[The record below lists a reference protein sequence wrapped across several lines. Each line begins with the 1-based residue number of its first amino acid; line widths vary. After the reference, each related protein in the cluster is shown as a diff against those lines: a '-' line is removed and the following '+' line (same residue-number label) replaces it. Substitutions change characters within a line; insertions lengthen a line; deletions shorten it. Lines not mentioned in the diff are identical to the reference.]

1 MERSE
6 SIAAL
11 SAALAAAQGEITG
24 ASKDALNPHF
34 KTKYA
39 DLAAVWDACR
49 PALSKNGIAVM
60 QPVSV
65 EGALVKVITLLSHGS
80 GEWISETL
88 VLEARDA
95 SPQSVGSAC
104 TYGRRY
110 GLSSMVGVAPDDD
123 DDGNAAQPERSG
135 LPREYSRPPANPR
148 PESRPAAVASGL
160 ISWQQQKELI
170 AAAKTAGWSDDALA
184 TFVKDNYGSWAKV
197 PASEFAKVMAT
208 MQGGTEPVSV
218 PAGAESINDDDIP
231 F

>member
-24 ASKDALNPHF
+24 ASKDAVNPHF

-49 PALSKNGIAVM
+49 PALSKNGIAVV
-60 QPVSV
+60 QPVSA
-65 EGALVKVITLLSHGS
+65 EGATVKVITLLTHGS

-95 SPQSVGSAC
+95 SPQSVGSAF

-110 GLSSMVGVAPDDD
+110 GLSAMVGVAPDDD
-123 DDGNAAQPERSG
+123 DDGNAAQPERNGAS
-135 LPREYSRPPANPR
+135 RDYSRPTPSTPR
-148 PESRPAAVASGL
+148 ASVPSASGL
-160 ISWQQQKELI
+160 ITWQQQRELI
-170 AAAKTAGWSDDALA
+170 AAAKAAGWSDDALA
-184 TFVKDNYGSWAKV
+184 TFVKDNYVSWAKV

-208 MQGGTEPVSV
+208 MQSGTEPVPASV
-218 PAGAESINDDDIP
+218 GESINDDDIP